1 MMLLLA
7 QSQPWEAPATMGA
20 WLGCLLFAVMLFNA
34 LGKAWDRLNGKAKTM
49 GPQPFAVEMT
59 KALHEQFAAKND
71 FEALKAHTTKRHGE
85 LFGKIEAG
93 DRAVSSDVDR
103 RFKELAAERARAME
117 KINDKLEFIGESL
130 VEVKTELK
138 IRNQR
143 S

>member
-1 MMLLLA
+1 MMLILA
-7 QSQPWEAPATMGA
+7 QSQPWEAPATIGA
-20 WLGCLLFAVMLFNA
+20 WLGCLLFAAMLFNA
-34 LGKAWDRLNGKAKTM
+34 LAKVFDRVTGKGKTM

-93 DRAVSSDVDR
+93 DRALSNDVDR
-103 RFKELAAERARAME
+103 RFKDLQIERTRTME
-117 KINDKLEFIGESL
+117 KLDDKLRFISESL

-138 IRNQR
+138 IRNK
-143 S
+143 

>member
-7 QSQPWEAPATMGA
+7 QSQPWEAPATIGA
-20 WLGCLLFAVMLFNA
+20 WLGCLLFAAMLFNA
-34 LGKAWDRLNGKAKTM
+34 LGKVWDRVNGKAKTM

-93 DRAVSSDVDR
+93 DAKVSNDVDR
-103 RFKELAAERARAME
+103 RFKELQVERTRTME
-117 KINDKLEFIGESL
+117 KLDNRLQFISESL
-130 VEVKTELK
+130 VELKTEVK
-138 IRNQR
+138 IRNQK